1 MHCRIHSVYKGYRS
15 VVSSPVMKASCL
27 NCPVYHGDF
36 FRTCQEKL
44 DNAIARGMSREKLE
58 AFFIGM
64 YTDQAKSINK
74 ADIQQVSIKTL
85 ESSILKPRQDLYV
98 FILYNWIRYLF
109 IPTIDEEL
117 QDRMLIFG
125 VGRIFSAYSN
135 IGVQYCTDAD
145 LNFVLD
151 DSVTDEQEQRCI
163 QAVCDL
169 KQQIWDLFAIIVE
182 LNPSFTVLRLSEI
195 RERLAHQDSEIRL
208 STVLF
213 YKGNSHSLFVMH
225 ENQDLF
231 KAIFEEVKSF
241 PDKFIFEN
249 FLGTN
254 PSKPGYTRLKNDEVP
269 LFIVSDATLEPE
281 RARHVIGSRSF
292 VQHARKLAG
301 IHPDLFPQRWIFS
314 MKFTVNR
321 AYDYV
326 SAMINA
332 GYSHKDIGFTGAR
345 DPDYVFLCQSHRL
358 MLFLQELIH
367 IKLDSYT
374 NLCDYS
380 YISAERFAGFMDPPK
395 GLFRRDFDTM
405 VLSPNFL
412 LASQRQRYSFY
423 QKAIHKKEEIALSIT
438 DTQLDKLSRQFG
450 LQFRHLDKGSGKN
463 PVAVPYTW
471 EGLGFFVFSALE
483 NRLAGI
489 ISKKLA
495 PAIRSS
501 CDGNEK

>member
-1 MHCRIHSVYKGYRS
+1 MCLRVHSVYKRRLS
-15 VVSSPVMKASCL
+15 VVSSPVMKMPCL
-27 NCPVYHGDF
+27 TCPVYHGDF

-44 DNAIARGMSREKLE
+44 DNAVARGMPREKLE

-64 YTDQAKSINK
+64 YTDQAKSINT

-85 ESSILKPRQDLYV
+85 ESNILKPRQDLYV

-151 DSVTDEQEQRCI
+151 DSVTDEQEMKCI
-163 QAVCDL
+163 QAVSDL
-169 KQQIWDLFAIIVE
+169 KQQIWDLFTIIVE

-195 RERLAHQDSEIRL
+195 RQRLAHPDSEIRL
-208 STVLF
+208 SAVLF

-225 ENQDLF
+225 DNREIF
-231 KAIFEEVKSF
+231 EAIFEEVKSF

-249 FLGTN
+249 FLGAN
-254 PSKPGYTRLKNDEVP
+254 PAKPGYTRLKNDEVP

-292 VQHARKLAG
+292 VQQARKLAG
-301 IHPDLFPQRWIFS
+301 VHPDLFPQRWIFS

-332 GYSHKDIGFTGAR
+332 GYSLKEIGFTGAR
-345 DPDYVFLCQSHRL
+345 DPDYVFLCQAHRL

-423 QKAIHKKEEIALSIT
+423 QKAIHQKEEIDLSIT
-438 DTQLDKLSRQFG
+438 ETQLDRLSKQFG

-501 CDGNEK
+501 WGANEK